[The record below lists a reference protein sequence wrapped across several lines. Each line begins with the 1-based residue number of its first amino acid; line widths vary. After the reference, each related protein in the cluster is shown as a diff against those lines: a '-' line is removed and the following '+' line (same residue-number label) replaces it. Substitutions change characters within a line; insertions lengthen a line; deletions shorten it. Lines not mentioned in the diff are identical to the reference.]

1 MRLYSTIGFAVL
13 FTGPLSSLFAQVTF
27 PIRPPR
33 VRHRQTLRLY
43 LFRRLNL
50 ATQHH
55 FRFQGPRA
63 QVRLL
68 VQRTESRSNFIR

>member
-27 PIRPPR
+27 PDPTPAGSSSPNPQALPLSPP
-33 VRHRQTLRLY
+33 QLSDPTPLS
-43 LFRRLNL
+43 FPG
-50 ATQHH
+50 A
-55 FRFQGPRA
+55 RA